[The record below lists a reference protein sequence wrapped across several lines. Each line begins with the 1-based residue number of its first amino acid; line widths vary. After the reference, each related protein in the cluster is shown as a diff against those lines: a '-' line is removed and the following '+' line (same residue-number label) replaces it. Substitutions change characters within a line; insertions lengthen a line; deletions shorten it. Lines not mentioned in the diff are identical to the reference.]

1 MPPRNKRST
10 STKLNG
16 LPHQPISVRESFKSK
31 LESICTS
38 LGLTLTEL
46 ADYHP
51 NQLRVEF
58 SPHFPMWIRI
68 DVEESTEEAVLV
80 GVVRTFGFP
89 GDRSDYHEL
98 ISLLWAAFLRA
109 AGFASVRILDIP
121 HPVCEG
127 ELYGRYLVFEKQPGA
142 TFVSLREPN
151 FALLSELLI
160 ACRKAAQ
167 LFSLVYEASDGDPER
182 EISGGPEGKEW
193 AHTVARSL
201 KVSAGIRGELSNQRQ
216 NPNWCYYYRD
226 IGGITSFK
234 LPVKLFAILVG
245 CLSKVEG
252 VVADVND
259 CYLVQTGSLKNTI
272 NKAAMNRVCRA
283 LGAYGLRVNGSLV
296 KLVHGDVAL
305 FLPTDSHLICAV
317 DGGLVAIRSDGDD
330 RSYRDAE
337 ARLRTRHQREAQLLH
352 ASIRFSWT
360 RHVNDDR
367 FEELVLDLMNREP
380 GVRRVRK
387 VGASRASDG
396 ERDLI
401 AEWLQPPAS
410 WESATEKQAL
420 VSRRVVVQCKAYS
433 GSINRTK
440 VGDVPGTVDLHD
452 ANGYLLVAFPRITP
466 PLFDYLSKVPA
477 KRKIW
482 ADWWT
487 QSEIEDRLRR
497 NIDIARRYPDL
508 FSISEP

>member
-10 STKLNG
+10 VTKSNW
-16 LPHQPISVRESFKSK
+16 PFRQPISFRESFKAK
-31 LESICTS
+31 LEGICIS
-38 LGLTLTEL
+38 LGLTLTEH
-46 ADYHP
+46 ADYQP
-51 NQLRVEF
+51 NQLRIEF
-58 SPHFPMWIRI
+58 SLHFPMWIRVDI
-68 DVEESTEEAVLV
+68 EESAEKAVLV

-109 AGFASVRILDIP
+109 SGFASVRILDIP

-127 ELYGRYLVFEKQPGA
+127 ELYGRYLVFEKQPSA
-142 TFVSLREPN
+142 TFVSLSKPDFTLIREM
-151 FALLSELLI
+151 LI
-160 ACRKAAQ
+160 ACRKAAK

-182 EISGGPEGKEW
+182 ETSGGAGGEEW
-193 AHTVARSL
+193 AHKVARSL
-201 KVSAGIRGELSNQRQ
+201 KGSAGVRGGLSNQRQ

-226 IGGITSFK
+226 NGGITSFR
-234 LPVKLFAILVG
+234 LPVNLFAILEN
-245 CLSKVEG
+245 CLSKVEDI
-252 VVADVND
+252 VVEMDD
-259 CYLVQTGSLKNTI
+259 TYLVQTGSLKNTI
-272 NKAAMNRVCRA
+272 NKTSVSWAFRA
-283 LGAYGLRVNGSLV
+283 LGAYGLKVNGSLL
-296 KLVHGDVAL
+296 KLVHGGIAL
-305 FLPTDSHLICAV
+305 MLPPDSHLISVV
-317 DGGLVAIRSDGDD
+317 DGGLVAIKSDGDG
-330 RSYRDAE
+330 RTYRDAE
-337 ARLRTRHQREAQLLH
+337 ARLRTRHQREAQLLY
-352 ASIRFSWT
+352 SSTRFSWA
-360 RHVNDDR
+360 RHVNDER
-367 FEELVLDLMNREP
+367 FEELLLDLLNREP
-380 GVRRVRK
+380 GVRWVRR

-420 VSRRVVVQCKAYS
+420 VCRRVVVQCKAYN
-433 GSINRTK
+433 GSINRSK

-452 ANGYLLVAFPRITP
+452 ASGYLLVAFPRITP

-497 NIDIARRYPDL
+497 NIDVARRYPDL
-508 FSISEP
+508 FLIT